1 MDKKL
6 LPLLFMITCLIGG
19 AFAQTRQIR
28 GKVTSAVDGNPLLGV
43 SVAIFGTSQVT
54 QTDGTGNYAVQ
65 VSGNDP
71 ILVFSYMG
79 YAGQR
84 VHVSNQSVVNVQ
96 LAADSETLDEVVVTA
111 MGIERQ
117 SKSLGYS
124 ASILNADEL
133 TKARETNLINALAG
147 KAPGVRI
154 SSQSG
159 TVGGSSKIVIRGV
172 NSLDGSTPLWVI
184 DGTPVTD
191 GTSAGGTTARNI
203 DFGNRIGDISSDDI
217 ASLTVLKG
225 AAATALYGSRAKDG
239 AIIVTTKKGTGGGSP
254 SVTVSSSMRFDNPL
268 LLPDFQNDYAQG
280 NFDSGIG
287 EYVYNMRYLNGWGP
301 KITGQTVKDFLGRDV
316 QLHAYPNN
324 VKDYFNTGYSNI
336 NNVSIAGGTESS
348 DYRLGL
354 THTGE
359 KGIIPNSELKRY
371 NLSLNAGNQFSE
383 KLSSRF
389 SGTYARIDAAGRPA
403 QSSNNPNILLSSVYS
418 IPRVVDIN
426 DLKNNFED
434 PLTGEQIF
442 LGSLKDGNNPYWIM
456 NYNTNDN
463 VVDRFYGSY
472 NLTYKPVD
480 WITISNNLGGDITL
494 EKRSS
499 VVRKGTASVVN
510 GAFYNTELFSRQ
522 INNDL
527 IVTVSQD
534 NLVDDFKFSLM
545 LGNNIN
551 DRQSESTLITATNL
565 TIDQLW
571 NYPNAANTVPSRAYS
586 KRRIVGVFGDL
597 GMSYKD
603 YLFLNVTGRND
614 WSSTLPLHSRS
625 YFYPSASGSFIFSDA
640 FEEELPAWLSYGKLR
655 ASWAQVGSDMDAY
668 QLDYQYTPVSQ
679 VFLQFHGNSNIF
691 PFGPIE
697 TAFTGPRILPNY
709 DLVPQ
714 RQNSFEIGAE
724 LSFLQ
729 NRIGVDF
736 NYYNSATKDQLI
748 PIDVAISTGY
758 FSKYV
763 NVGLVRN
770 KGIEVAFN
778 LVPVKTINF
787 NWGIDFNFSKNTQI
801 VEELTD
807 ELPEYSAA
815 SGWSGLQIKAEK
827 GKSFGLYGKAFQ
839 RDAETGKYIVDADN
853 GLRLTEDNKRLGN
866 LYPDWMLGI
875 NTNFNYKSFTVSGLV
890 DIRHGGSFY
899 SGTVEGLRTSGMAKE
914 TGGDRSQPII
924 DDALVDKGNGLV
936 QNDVPVESHQLFW
949 SENYKA
955 ANTEANIFDASYI
968 KLRELRVSYALP
980 NRLLSGQKV
989 FKSAEIGVEGRNLWL
1004 IKSEV
1009 PHVDPESNFFGAGSV
1024 GEAVEFYNVPSARSF
1039 GVNVRLTF

>member
-19 AFAQTRQIR
+19 SFAQTRQIR

-43 SVAIFGTSQVT
+43 SVAVLGTSHVT

-71 ILVFSYMG
+71 ILVFFYMG

-203 DFGNRIGDISSDDI
+203 DFGNRVGDISPDDI

-239 AIIVTTKKGTGGGSP
+239 AIIVTTKKGTRGGAP

-280 NFDSGIG
+280 NFDSDIG
-287 EYVYNMRYLNGWGP
+287 EYVYNLRYLNGWGP

-316 QLHAYPNN
+316 QLQAYPNN
-324 VKDYFNTGYSNI
+324 IKDYFNTGYSNI

-371 NLSLNAGNQFSE
+371 NLSLNAGTQFSE

-527 IVTVSQD
+527 IVTVNQD

-571 NYPNAANTVPSRAYS
+571 NYPNAANTVPSRGYS

-778 LVPVKTINF
+778 LVPVKTTNF